1 VWTLSGECVGEYY
14 GHASF
19 VFAVA
24 AVPGTNL
31 IASASEDHTVKL
43 WHRTRLFVF
52 VAADCSKHTQL
63 IYSFIYIYIYLY
75 LFFHLARGQVR
86 TDVAAPDDG
95 LVGGRAG
102 EWRRRDG
109 LC

>member
-1 VWTLSGECVGEYY
+1 MWTLSGECVGEYY

-52 VAADCSKHTQL
+52 VAADCST
-63 IYSFIYIYIYLY
+63 
-75 LFFHLARGQVR
+75 R
-86 TDVAAPDDG
+86 TRTRTHG
-95 LVGGRAG
+95 SLVY
-102 EWRRRDG
+102 
-109 LC
+109 

>member
-63 IYSFIYIYIYLY
+63 IYSFIYTFI
-75 LFFHLARGQVR
+75 FSFGQ
-86 TDVAAPDDG
+86 
-95 LVGGRAG
+95 RASAYRRCST
-102 EWRRRDG
+102 RRRSG
-109 LC
+109 RWPGWRMETS